1 MSKIAVTSIKHDG
14 SAVDNLTL
22 RSDGNVV
29 NGGNIYYNSRH
40 ITSDVTIVAD
50 ANGLS
55 AGTIYIDSG
64 VTVTIDS
71 DAEWSIV

>member
-22 RSDGNVV
+22 RADGNVV

-40 ITSDVTIVAD
+40 ITSDVTIIAD